1 MRPSSLAAI
10 LTALLTL
17 GSLLGAE
24 PSSYR
29 WKNRVIVVSTS
40 RPDQAKAV
48 EAVLK
53 REQSGILD
61 RDLVVIDVSGHSKR
75 IANTVRPNG
84 DDLASWRRRFSLTG
98 DEDSFV
104 LIGKDGGV
112 KSRQS
117 GTLNLARWFTL
128 IDAMPMRQEEM
139 RERRN

>member
-1 MRPSSLAAI
+1 MRPSRLAAI
-10 LTALLTL
+10 LTAILTL

-61 RDLVVIDVSGHSKR
+61 RDLVVIDVSGHGKR
-75 IANTVRPNG
+75 IAHAVRPSG
-84 DDLASWRRRFSLTG
+84 EELTSWRRRFSLTG

-112 KSRQS
+112 KSRQT